1 MVNIE
6 VKYDISSYRVISY
19 IKFINLISDEE
30 PSIEEEEH
38 IMQLF
43 ELVNQKNALFRRQA
57 ELMYM

>member
-1 MVNIE
+1 MEI
-6 VKYDISSYRVISY
+6 KYDFHFTVFFIIY

-30 PSIEEEEH
+30 PSVEEEEH